1 MSTIKEVFSSIPYSI
16 VLTFISTG
24 AASLTAYFSYKA
36 IRTNM
41 ELQEQ
46 NLLPLFDIRTNSIFL
61 DEKGHPSN
69 MNPDPENIISLHFT
83 NINHTSVASIMTT
96 AVEDSDVDPLVCS
109 KNIRAINYIPD
120 GVILNIDKDKI
131 EDKDYII
138 TIKYQIQADKHYISE
153 LIVSV
158 SHGVFFVIKEQ
169 SAKKVKNN

>member
-61 DEKGHPSN
+61 DEKAHPSN
-69 MNPDPENIISLHFT
+69 MNPDPENIISLQFT
-83 NINHTSVASIMTT
+83 NINHTSVAKLMTIG
-96 AVEDSDVDPLVCS
+96 VGYSDVGLLVCY
-109 KNIRAINYIPD
+109 KCIRAINYIHE

-131 EDKDYII
+131 EAKDYII
-138 TIKYQIQADKHYISE
+138 TIKYQIQADKHYFAE
-153 LIVSV
+153 L
-158 SHGVFFVIKEQ
+158 
-169 SAKKVKNN
+169 